1 MRILIMGSGG
11 VGGYFG
17 GRLAAGGN
25 DVTFVA
31 RGAHLA
37 AMQKD
42 GLLLDSVLGKALIK
56 PVQAV
61 RDPTEAARPDLV
73 MFATKMVDAESAAAQ
88 LKPLVGADTIIIA
101 FQNGVEGAD
110 VVKRVVPEAHVIPGV
125 ARIASH
131 ISRPGVIEHASKFA
145 RIEFSEPDGSKNE
158 KLEAFHALCK
168 AAGIDAIMP
177 ADIRRAQW
185 IKFAMLAP
193 FSGITALTGHAA
205 RELRNAAGT
214 YALIRSAVQEVID
227 VAKAE
232 GIAIKPG
239 DFESVMKTID
249 DLPDAMVSSMAHD
262 RRAGKPLEVNWLSG
276 GVVRIGARHGV
287 PTPTHAFLSQ
297 ALSADAAGKPRADT

>member
-17 GRLAAGGN
+17 GRLAAAGN

-31 RGAHLA
+31 RGSHLA
-37 AMQKD
+37 AMREN
-42 GLLLDSVLGKALIK
+42 GLLLDSLLGEARIK
-56 PVQAV
+56 PVKAV
-61 RDPTEAARPDLV
+61 LDPAEAGTPDIV
-73 MFATKMVDAESAAAQ
+73 IFATKMVDAEVAAAQ
-88 LKPLVGADTIIIA
+88 LKSVVGPETIVIA

-158 KLEAFHALCK
+158 NLEAFHALCK

-193 FSGITALTGHAA
+193 FSGVTALTGHAA
-205 RELRNAAGT
+205 KELRAAAGT
-214 YALIRSAVQEVID
+214 YALLRSAVQEVID

-239 DFESVMKTID
+239 DFEGVMKTID
-249 DLPDAMVSSMAHD
+249 DLPDGMVSSMAHD
-262 RRAGKPLEVNWLSG
+262 KRAGKPLEVNWLSG
-276 GVVRIGARHGV
+276 GVVRAGERHGV
-287 PTPTHAFLSQ
+287 PTPTHAFITQ
-297 ALSADAAGKPRADT
+297 ALSVDAPGKPREKA